1 MRDKITMNTKYWR
14 LKIQSFTRPEEKP
27 HNFHGVMLMLLRQQY
42 LIDDF

>member
-27 HNFHGVMLMLLRQQY
+27 HNFHGCDVDAFTTT
-42 LIDDF
+42 IFN